1 MKLFNHFL
9 ILSSLILT
17 LASCSNSNLEST
29 PKAVEINKNQNY
41 SPSMAIKNSET
52 IRDIGVENTILEAYN
67 LQRGIDPVYYSY
79 VKIDLNSDS
88 VPEYFVYAYGPMLS
102 GSGGGSALILNN
114 DYKEISRFTLVQTPI
129 IINNHRTKNWKD
141 IIMNVSGGGAT
152 PNAAIM
158 KFDGKTYP
166 SNPSLQPTLGTHD
179 YIDGIKI
186 FTENISKNQGFKI
199 E

>member
-1 MKLFNHFL
+1 
-9 ILSSLILT
+9 
-17 LASCSNSNLEST
+17 
-29 PKAVEINKNQNY
+29 
-41 SPSMAIKNSET
+41 
-52 IRDIGVENTILEAYN
+52 
-67 LQRGIDPVYYSY
+67 
-79 VKIDLNSDS
+79 
-88 VPEYFVYAYGPMLS
+88 
-102 GSGGGSALILNN
+102 
-114 DYKEISRFTLVQTPI
+114 
-129 IINNHRTKNWKD
+129 
-141 IIMNVSGGGAT
+141 MNVSGGGAI